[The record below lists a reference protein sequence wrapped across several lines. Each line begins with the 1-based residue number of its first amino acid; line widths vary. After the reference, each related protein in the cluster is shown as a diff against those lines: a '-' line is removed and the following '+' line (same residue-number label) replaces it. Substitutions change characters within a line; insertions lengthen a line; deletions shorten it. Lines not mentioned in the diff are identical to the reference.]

1 MRVWIVQFEEQNKP
15 VVLQISR
22 MNFSVQTYHTILG
35 WIWIGIPA
43 APVVEPKFGHTWK
56 RPYMIHS
63 STGWIGL
70 IRQKHNIF
78 TRGWNWEYLQKKKS
92 NKMKLLFSVP
102 ITLHHFHLSE
112 WDIHPVSSWSIGMM
126 GNRDQHRL
134 EIEAPYI
141 VGLNFSS
148 SLC

>member
-1 MRVWIVQFEEQNKP
+1 MVPVMRVWIVQFEEQNKP

-78 TRGWNWEYLQKKKS
+78 TRGWNWEYLQKKNRIRWNYYFQS
-92 NKMKLLFSVP
+92 PSHYTTSTCRNETFILCQVDPLAWW
-102 ITLHHFHLSE
+102 E
-112 WDIHPVSSWSIGMM
+112 IGINT
-126 GNRDQHRL
+126 G
-134 EIEAPYI
+134 
-141 VGLNFSS
+141 
-148 SLC
+148 